1 MSTYD
6 YAENS
11 SGAKTEQ
18 EQSNKKVKRFI
29 VIRPTALAEPPHP
42 LLGIPKNLPPD
53 SKGVVVY
60 ETEDFDW
67 LNAHI
72 LDGGFKEVISNAQGM
87 TMSVKKGQVRGDDT
101 LFIIH
106 YWKDGVCYDVTL
118 TQNEIF
124 SQNKVRPAI
133 FAACGNCFDV
143 MEKEDWITNC
153 KEMYRDA
160 VNKGDV
166 GLNEFFASPIY
177 VDFFNFI
184 EHATPVLNREDILV
198 ESNDSVWYDEAT
210 NEIRPHYNQ
219 IKPLLDKYSGTTIE
233 NLVGILADVRAGN
246 SKQEWIGKGGSK
258 KKVSVWRINPDR
270 FVEFMN
276 GVRIE
281 QQKRTDGGK
290 L

>member
-1 MSTYD
+1 MSTD
-6 YAENS
+6 EYAKNS

-29 VIRPTALAEPPHP
+29 VIRPTALVEPPHP
-42 LLGIPKNLPPD
+42 TVGIPRNLPPD
-53 SKGVVVY
+53 SKGFVVY

-72 LDGGFKEVISNAQGM
+72 LDGGFKEVVSNGQTM

-101 LFIIH
+101 LFILH
-106 YWKDGVCYDVTL
+106 YWNDGVCYDVTI

-133 FAACGNCFDV
+133 FAACGNCFDA
-143 MEKEDWITNC
+143 MEKEDWVTIC

-160 VNKGDV
+160 VNRGDV
-166 GLNEFFASPIY
+166 GLNEFYASPIY

-184 EHATPVLNREDILV
+184 EQAIPVLNSEDV
-198 ESNDSVWYDEAT
+198 VAESNDSVWYDEAT
-210 NEIRPHYNQ
+210 NEIRPQYNQ
-219 IKPLLDKYSGTTIE
+219 IKPLLDKFTGTTIKD
-233 NLVGILADVRAGN
+233 LVGILADVRVGN
-246 SKQEWIGKGGSK
+246 TKQESIGKGGSK
-258 KKVSVWRINPDR
+258 KKVSVWRIIPDR

-276 GVRIE
+276 RVRIE
-281 QQKRTDGGK
+281 QQKRAVGGK